1 MQSNK
6 LLTSFVLFF
15 YCFSLGSL
23 GIRAR
28 WIFLLMIVF
37 SFFIICLKENSII
50 KGKNTFYFRNWM
62 IVYISIIIFI
72 LLPNSRHESDIINYL
87 IYLSIITFI
96 YSQIRT
102 DFEEIRK
109 LYDIMI
115 FMAVVFSIYIIFAR
129 ICSGAYRSLIVPF
142 LDATTKERYL
152 SNSVFGYGPAIGN
165 SYTFGDSVIVLGI
178 SAVLG
183 KEITKDGGLLKN
195 RLLLL
200 LMISGILLEGRKSE
214 LIAIIITILFV
225 IAFAD
230 NLRKRDHIESRVF
243 FAMVIGLLLVI
254 TIGMMYKMGLLQ
266 RFIVMAERIS
276 SKIGGQSV
284 DFTSGRAS
292 LWKNAIILFRDNPIF
307 GAGWGRFANYT
318 TGVFRENL
326 NDQAVRDVHNV
337 LLQLLCETG
346 LVGTLLICFPLVR
359 VLCYTLKLAKIFRE
373 CENNSIMRK
382 SIVFSLSIFVYSFIL
397 SFLDP
402 NFYSHFFWCVL
413 LVAMAFAE
421 NGCSS
426 CYRCEIQETKRA
438 TLGNRLS

>member
-1 MQSNK
+1 MMQSNK
-6 LLTSFVLFF
+6 LLTCFVLFF

-28 WIFLLMIVF
+28 WIYLLIIVF
-37 SFFIICLKENSII
+37 SFIIICLKENSII

-62 IVYISIIIFI
+62 IVYISIVFFI

-102 DFEEIRK
+102 DFEEINK

-129 ICSGAYRSLIVPF
+129 ICSGAYRSLVLPF
-142 LDATTKERYL
+142 LDTATKNNYL
-152 SNSVFGYGPAIGN
+152 QNSVFGYGPAIGN
-165 SYTFGDSVIVLGI
+165 SYTFGDSVIILGI

-183 KEITKDGGLLKN
+183 KEISKEGGLLKN

-214 LIAIIITILFV
+214 LIAIIITIIFV
-225 IAFAD
+225 ITFAD
-230 NLRKRDHIESRVF
+230 NLRKRDHIELRAFIAV
-243 FAMVIGLLLVI
+243 VIGVFLVFAVGI
-254 TIGMMYKMGLLQ
+254 MYKMGLLQ

-276 SKIGGQSV
+276 SRIGGQSV

-292 LWKNAIILFRDNPIF
+292 LWKNAIILFRDNPVF

-318 TGVFRENL
+318 TGVFREVDDN
-326 NDQAVRDVHNV
+326 QAVRDVHNV

-346 LVGTLLICFPLVR
+346 LVGTILICFPLVR
-359 VLCYTLKLAKIFRE
+359 VLYYTLKQAKIFRE

-382 SIVFSLSIFVYSFIL
+382 SIVFSLSIFIYSFVL

-402 NFYSHFFWCVL
+402 NFYGHFFWCVL
-413 LVAMAFAE
+413 LIAMVFAE
-421 NGCSS
+421 NSHIS
-426 CYRCEIQETKRA
+426 YEVLEIRIDSIQELTE
-438 TLGNRLS
+438 